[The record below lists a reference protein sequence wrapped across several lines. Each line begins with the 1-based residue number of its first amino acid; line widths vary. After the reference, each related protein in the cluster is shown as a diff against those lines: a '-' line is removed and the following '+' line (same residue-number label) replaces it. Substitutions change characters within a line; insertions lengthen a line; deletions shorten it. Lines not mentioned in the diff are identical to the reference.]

1 MESEYRDEIIEV
13 IFQAYWLKFN
23 KNNPDAPIL
32 KIYGISI
39 KELKE
44 FITSEKDVIRRIN
57 RMPNEDF
64 LMDVLGQNKD
74 GDLLGQ
80 SMLGNN
86 DEINLDEEIDNYF
99 DFVMIEMDEI
109 RQLFLNNKKTN

>member
-1 MESEYRDEIIEV
+1 
-13 IFQAYWLKFN
+13 
-23 KNNPDAPIL
+23 
-32 KIYGISI
+32 
-39 KELKE
+39 
-44 FITSEKDVIRRIN
+44 
-57 RMPNEDF
+57 
-64 LMDVLGQNKD
+64 MDVLGQNKD

-109 RQLFLNNKKTN
+109 R